1 MMSENNKEI
10 SGNPFILLKRII
22 FILHKKRKKQ
32 LLFVFILMCI
42 SSFAEI
48 FTIAT
53 VLPFLN
59 LIIDPNSLNNY
70 QLFSKYINIIGLF
83 INQSQLFVYTFI
95 FCSGVLISGLL
106 RITNLR
112 INTLLSASIGVE
124 ISKNILKTNLSKD
137 YPYFLKQNSSYIV
150 TLATQYAGNTEVF
163 IYYALQGLTN
173 LVLSIFFLIIL
184 IFAAW
189 KISLAVALTLGSFY
203 LIFIFNNRGILYR
216 TSKRIAKAQED
227 EVKIVQESIGGIR
240 DIILDNT
247 KEKYISKFVNTDI
260 KLKKSVALN
269 KFLTN
274 FPRYLIESI
283 ILLSIGV
290 IAYILADQN
299 ILKDNFSTLGLC
311 LLTSQKLL
319 PSIQQCY
326 SNYTL
331 MNSRVKGVQ
340 EVLQTF
346 RSGRTFNIDT
356 KIEEI
361 KFNNKIELKNLYFK
375 YESRDQNTL
384 KDISLTIKKGERIG
398 IIGTTG
404 SGKSTLLDLI
414 IGLLEPTNGSI
425 KIDEKEIY
433 NSEKVNINKS
443 LILGWRSLI
452 SYVPQSIFLTDAS
465 IMENIAFVDNPE
477 NIKIG
482 YVKKCAAQAN
492 LSSFIESLP
501 NGYNTIV
508 GERGFQL
515 SGGQIQRLGIAR
527 ALYKKCP
534 IIVLD
539 EATSSLD
546 NNTERKVIESFNSLS
561 QDLTIIT
568 VAHRLSTLRNYNKV
582 ITLEKGSIARICK
595 PSEIL

>member
-1 MMSENNKEI
+1 
-10 SGNPFILLKRII
+10 
-22 FILHKKRKKQ
+22 
-32 LLFVFILMCI
+32 
-42 SSFAEI
+42 
-48 FTIAT
+48 
-53 VLPFLN
+53 
-59 LIIDPNSLNNY
+59 
-70 QLFSKYINIIGLF
+70 
-83 INQSQLFVYTFI
+83 TFI

-299 ILKDNFSTLGLC
+299 ILKDNF
-311 LLTSQKLL
+311 
-319 PSIQQCY
+319 
-326 SNYTL
+326 
-331 MNSRVKGVQ
+331 
-340 EVLQTF
+340 
-346 RSGRTFNIDT
+346 
-356 KIEEI
+356 
-361 KFNNKIELKNLYFK
+361 
-375 YESRDQNTL
+375 
-384 KDISLTIKKGERIG
+384 
-398 IIGTTG
+398 
-404 SGKSTLLDLI
+404 
-414 IGLLEPTNGSI
+414 
-425 KIDEKEIY
+425 
-433 NSEKVNINKS
+433 
-443 LILGWRSLI
+443 
-452 SYVPQSIFLTDAS
+452 
-465 IMENIAFVDNPE
+465 
-477 NIKIG
+477 
-482 YVKKCAAQAN
+482 
-492 LSSFIESLP
+492 
-501 NGYNTIV
+501 
-508 GERGFQL
+508 
-515 SGGQIQRLGIAR
+515 
-527 ALYKKCP
+527 
-534 IIVLD
+534 
-539 EATSSLD
+539 
-546 NNTERKVIESFNSLS
+546 
-561 QDLTIIT
+561 
-568 VAHRLSTLRNYNKV
+568 
-582 ITLEKGSIARICK
+582 
-595 PSEIL
+595 

>member
-83 INQSQLFVYTFI
+83 INQSQLFVCTFI

-173 LVLSIFFLIIL
+173 LVLSLFFLIIL

-247 KEKYISKFVNTDI
+247 KEKYISK
-260 KLKKSVALN
+260 
-269 KFLTN
+269 
-274 FPRYLIESI
+274 
-283 ILLSIGV
+283 
-290 IAYILADQN
+290 
-299 ILKDNFSTLGLC
+299 
-311 LLTSQKLL
+311 
-319 PSIQQCY
+319 
-326 SNYTL
+326 
-331 MNSRVKGVQ
+331 
-340 EVLQTF
+340 
-346 RSGRTFNIDT
+346 
-356 KIEEI
+356 
-361 KFNNKIELKNLYFK
+361 
-375 YESRDQNTL
+375 
-384 KDISLTIKKGERIG
+384 
-398 IIGTTG
+398 
-404 SGKSTLLDLI
+404 
-414 IGLLEPTNGSI
+414 
-425 KIDEKEIY
+425 
-433 NSEKVNINKS
+433 
-443 LILGWRSLI
+443 
-452 SYVPQSIFLTDAS
+452 
-465 IMENIAFVDNPE
+465 
-477 NIKIG
+477 
-482 YVKKCAAQAN
+482 
-492 LSSFIESLP
+492 
-501 NGYNTIV
+501 
-508 GERGFQL
+508 
-515 SGGQIQRLGIAR
+515 
-527 ALYKKCP
+527 
-534 IIVLD
+534 
-539 EATSSLD
+539 
-546 NNTERKVIESFNSLS
+546 
-561 QDLTIIT
+561 
-568 VAHRLSTLRNYNKV
+568 
-582 ITLEKGSIARICK
+582 
-595 PSEIL
+595 